1 MRKLNGHHIVGI
13 LIILIGILA
22 LLNNFGLVNISL
34 TYLLNLLWP
43 LLLVIAGIGFIV
55 NRRDLPSIVA
65 GSLLIALG
73 VIFFGRNAGFFEID
87 MQNFWQVFWPI
98 IIILIG
104 LSLLS
109 KNQPNSTGQL
119 AIMGAVE
126 KNDADWELTSG
137 KYVALMGGVE
147 LDISKAAFG
156 EKEINLD
163 LSAIMGGIT
172 VIVPEDVAITCQGTA
187 VLGGIDLMG
196 RGTGGIVGSATMQ
209 SGNLQS
215 ADKIIHFN
223 CLCILGGIEFK
234 R

>member
-147 LDISKAAFG
+147 LDISRASFG